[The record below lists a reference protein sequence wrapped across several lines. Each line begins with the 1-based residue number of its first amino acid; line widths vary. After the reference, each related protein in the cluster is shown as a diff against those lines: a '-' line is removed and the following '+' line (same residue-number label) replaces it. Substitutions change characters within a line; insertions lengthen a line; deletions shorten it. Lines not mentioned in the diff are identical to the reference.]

1 MEFATEAHKACYEKI
16 GGYTKELF
24 GEFAN
29 ARTDKP
35 FFGLAMGSAFVQVA
49 VFPWGDDDA
58 VVSARAYVV
67 MGAEL
72 TLELAKYLLEK
83 NNEMRFGA
91 FGLDGEGDI
100 FFHHA
105 IVGSTCD
112 KNELRTTVMA
122 VMHTADKQDDEIVR
136 RWGGKR
142 ASDR

>member
-1 MEFATEAHKACYEKI
+1 MEFATEAHKVCYEKI
-16 GGYTKELF
+16 AGYIKELF
-24 GEFAN
+24 GEFADI
-29 ARTDKP
+29 RPDKP
-35 FFGLAMGSAFVQVA
+35 FFGLSMGSAFVQVA

-58 VVSARAYVV
+58 VVSARAYTV

-72 TLELAKYLLEK
+72 KPDLLKYLLEK
-83 NNEMRFGA
+83 NNTMRFGA
-91 FGLDGEGDI
+91 FGLDADGDI

-112 KNELRTTVMA
+112 KKELRTTVMA
-122 VMHTADKQDDEIVR
+122 VMRTADDLDDQIVS